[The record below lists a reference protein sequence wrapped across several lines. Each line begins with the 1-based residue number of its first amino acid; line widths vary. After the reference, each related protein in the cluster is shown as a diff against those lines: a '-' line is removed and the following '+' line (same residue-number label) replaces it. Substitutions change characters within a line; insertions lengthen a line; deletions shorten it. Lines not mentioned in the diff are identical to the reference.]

1 MSLTE
6 LLGHVGIFGGAVM
19 VCLALLSVFSV
30 GMIIDKHRRF
40 RSASR
45 QTEKFKQEF
54 KKFLHGGDVQ
64 DLIEAAQPYQ
74 SSYVAQVVLAGIT
87 EYDGV
92 RESGRDPGASLELVT
107 SALRDSMSEA
117 LIQLRQGLGFLATIG
132 STAPFIGLFG
142 TVVGIINAFRSIA
155 ATGSGGMS
163 VVSGGIAEALV
174 STALGIFVAIP
185 AVVAFNHF
193 TGKIETFHVQM
204 NRASSQLV
212 NRLFKIPELKELD
225 VEVAEVKA
233 PMAKKGGPAYAA
245 R

>member
-1 MSLTE
+1 MTFTE
-6 LLGHVGIFGGAVM
+6 LLGNVGLFGGAVM
-19 VCLALLSVFSV
+19 FCLAVLSIFSV
-30 GMIIDKHRRF
+30 GMIVDKHRRF

-45 QTEKFKQEF
+45 QSEMFKPVF
-54 KKFLHGGDVQ
+54 KKFLHGGEVQ
-64 DLIEAAQPYQ
+64 ELIDAVPLHQN
-74 SSYVAQVVLAGIT
+74 SYVAQVVSAGIL

-92 RESGRDPGASLELVT
+92 RRSGGDPVASLELVT
-107 SALRDSMSEA
+107 SALRDSMSET
-117 LIQLRQGLGFLATIG
+117 LIQLKRGLGFLATIG

-185 AVVAFNHF
+185 AVVAFNLF
-193 TGKIETFHVQM
+193 TGKIETFHVEM

-212 NRLFKIPELKELD
+212 NCLFKIPEVKMSE
-225 VEVAEVKA
+225 VEMSEAKVSV
-233 PMAKKGGPAYAA
+233 KKGGPAYAT